1 MLPCSSQA
9 HFCVPNPQAPRAKG
23 NSQPPRAPHIIPTS
37 ITNLPLL
44 SSAGQTLTVS
54 STWAS
59 QPLLFSGINTSM
71 PITPQ
76 AESGFSLASS
86 FAPIPNKLVKKI
98 QALEFVEMQE
108 LLPDNI
114 ALAERLEALPL
125 HATHSSSPET
135 REVGALFT
143 WVSAFYTYVAVVA
156 AAHPDRVR
164 DMLAY
169 MRLLT
174 REAQKYG
181 GSGWLIYDQVFRRN
195 RMGPSARW
203 DELDPSLH
211 IAYITSQADKP
222 VAPCANCNEAD
233 HPSCDCALASL
244 VPPTKRPALAPSSG
258 EANRQRVT
266 KRSSRPYPQRRIS
279 LSWNRG
285 KCIYEGACSYAH
297 TCATCSD
304 PHPAC
309 DCPATPAESGPGQL
323 HLQNLASARPGLMLW
338 DQVVT
343 RITAKCNV
351 WCSLLTSVLLTHSFS
366 LDLIIIITAHI
377 PRTIQLDYST
387 PGTRLQ

>member
-1 MLPCSSQA
+1 MHRGVHPCSSQA
-9 HFCVPNPQAPRAKG
+9 HFLCI
-23 NSQPPRAPHIIPTS
+23 QPPGSKSKGKQPGSSSSPVVIPTS
-37 ITNLPLL
+37 IANLPLL
-44 SSAGQTLTVS
+44 SSAGQTLTLS
-54 STWAS
+54 STLAS

-76 AESGFSLASS
+76 AESRFSLASS

-98 QALEFVEMQE
+98 QALEFVEMRE

-135 REVGALFT
+135 CEVGALST
-143 WVSAFYTYVAVVA
+143 WVSAFCTYVEVVEV
-156 AAHPDRVR
+156 AHPGRVR

-181 GSGWLIYDQVFRRN
+181 GSGWLTYDQVFRRN

-211 IAYITSQADKP
+211 IAYISSQADKP

-233 HPSCDCALASL
+233 HPSRDCALASL
-244 VPPTKRPALAPSSG
+244 VPSTKRPALAPSSG
-258 EANRQRVT
+258 EASRQQVT
-266 KRSSRPYPQRRIS
+266 KRSSRPYPQRRLC

-285 KCIYEGACSYAH
+285 KCMYEGACDYAH
-297 TCATCSD
+297 TCATCSG

-309 DCPATPAESGPGQL
+309 DCPAIPAESGFCQARPATPAESGFRQ
-323 HLQNLASARPGLMLW
+323 ARPNAMGASG
-338 DQVVT
+338 DKN
-343 RITAKCNV
+343 R
-351 WCSLLTSVLLTHSFS
+351 H
-366 LDLIIIITAHI
+366 
-377 PRTIQLDYST
+377 
-387 PGTRLQ
+387 